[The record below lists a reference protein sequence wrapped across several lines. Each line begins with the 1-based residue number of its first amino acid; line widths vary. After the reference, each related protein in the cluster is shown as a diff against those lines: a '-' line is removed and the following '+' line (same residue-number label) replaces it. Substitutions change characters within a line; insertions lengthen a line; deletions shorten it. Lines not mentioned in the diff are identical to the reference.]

1 MNRWLGLILAL
12 IFLQGCTVYEE
23 VKFEKVRQLQFEEF
37 DNASI
42 KGSLKVTIDNPNWYA
57 LEITAAEIDL
67 GLQGRKVARVNLTES
82 VTVPKYSKNE
92 YLLKISGTDAQ
103 LDAAILSAF
112 SILFSDEIL
121 ISGEGFVVGKAL
133 KIRKESPIKFEYP
146 IKKSDLK
153 KKKS

>member
-1 MNRWLGLILAL
+1 MNRWVGLILAL
-12 IFLQGCTVYEE
+12 LFFQGCQVYQE

-37 DNASI
+37 DNSSI

-57 LEITAAEIDL
+57 VEITAAEIDL
-67 GLQGRKVARVNLTES
+67 GLQGRKVARVNLAES
-82 VTVPKYSKNE
+82 ITVPKHSKNE

-112 SILFSDEIL
+112 SILFSDEII
-121 ISGEGFVVGKAL
+121 ISGEGYVEGKAL
-133 KIRKESPIKFEYP
+133 KISKEVPIKFEYP
-146 IKKSDLK
+146 IKKADLK